1 MSPEKLC
8 ILKNMEKNNTEN
20 GATASQKNIEQL
32 GYYWYN
38 RGYRDQALREKVAE
52 SLSGGELVDD
62 DGDTCKVCE

>member
-1 MSPEKLC
+1 MSPEKC
-8 ILKNMEKNNTEN
+8 YILKNMEKNNTEN

>member
-1 MSPEKLC
+1 LSPEKLC

-38 RGYRDQALREKVAE
+38 RGYRDQALREKVEE

-62 DGDTCKVCE
+62 GDSCKVCE